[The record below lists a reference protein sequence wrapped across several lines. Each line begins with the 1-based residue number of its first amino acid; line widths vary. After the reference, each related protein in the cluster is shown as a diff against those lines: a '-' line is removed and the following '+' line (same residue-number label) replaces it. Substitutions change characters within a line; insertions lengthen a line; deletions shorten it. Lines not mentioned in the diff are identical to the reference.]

1 VQPFPD
7 ALRPERRL
15 VADSLE
21 ASPVRPRRSEHVEHD
36 RTLRAGAHHCV
47 RHVRRNGVGP
57 ASRQIPHLVADPKRE
72 RPAEDD
78 AELLVLVAVLGD
90 DARRLELD
98 DGEVQALAFDGPRD
112 DPLPD
117 LERLQSG
124 EVFERTHEPE
134 AIDVE
139 KLPFHMTEI
148 RDLREDETAFLRE
161 MLYAALVWRPGVELP
176 PPEWV
181 LAHPQVVVFHEGWG
195 RDGDVGLVA
204 EEDGTPLGLAWYRF
218 FTDAEHGE
226 GFVDEAT
233 PEVAVAVVDGHR
245 GLGIGRALMEAI
257 HARAREQGVTR
268 ISLSVDA
275 DNPARR
281 LYLRLGYVDVEPG
294 DEDGRMI
301 LELT

>member
-1 VQPFPD
+1 
-7 ALRPERRL
+7 
-15 VADSLE
+15 
-21 ASPVRPRRSEHVEHD
+21 
-36 RTLRAGAHHCV
+36 V

-57 ASRQIPHLVADPKRE
+57 ASLQIPHLVPDPKGE

-78 AELLVLVAVLGD
+78 TELLVVVAVLGD

-98 DGEVQALAFDGPRD
+98 DGEVEALAFDVPGD
-112 DPLPD
+112 DALPD

-124 EVFERTHEPE
+124 EVFEDTHDPE
-134 AIDVE
+134 AIDDE
-139 KLPFHMTEI
+139 KLTFHMTEI

-161 MLYAALVWRPGVELP
+161 MLYAALAWRPGGELP

-195 RDGDVGLVA
+195 RDGDVGLLA
-204 EEDGTPLGLAWYRF
+204 EEDGTSLGLAWYRF

-233 PEVAVAVVDGHR
+233 PEVAVAVRDGHR
-245 GLGIGRALMEAI
+245 GRGIGRALMEAV
-257 HARAREQGVTR
+257 HARARDGGVTR

-301 LELT
+301 LELA